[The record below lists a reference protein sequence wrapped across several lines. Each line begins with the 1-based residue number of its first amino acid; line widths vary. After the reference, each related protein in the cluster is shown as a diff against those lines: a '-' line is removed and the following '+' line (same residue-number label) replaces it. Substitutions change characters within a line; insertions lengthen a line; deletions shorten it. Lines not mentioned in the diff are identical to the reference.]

1 MNTIETT
8 LAPMQVS
15 KPVVKA
21 ACQYLIVNFLPEEW
35 GTARINFLDEDN
47 RIVVAHDVPITEAE
61 SQGWQGDDQYVLTLA
76 LQKCLAEA
84 GRKPVVVQLNKTTE

>member
-1 MNTIETT
+1 MNTIETP

-47 RIVVAHDVPITEAE
+47 RIVVAHDVTITEAE

-76 LQKCLAEA
+76 LQKL
-84 GRKPVVVQLNKTTE
+84 GVQL